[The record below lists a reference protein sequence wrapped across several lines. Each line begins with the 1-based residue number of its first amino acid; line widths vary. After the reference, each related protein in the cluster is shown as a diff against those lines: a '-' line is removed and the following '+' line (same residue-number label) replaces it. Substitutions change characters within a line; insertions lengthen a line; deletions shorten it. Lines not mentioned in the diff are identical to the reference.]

1 MLAVFGQIYAYRML
15 LATKIRAKFLLGQ
28 LNIVERMVKKICRL
42 YFNSIVFLVS
52 KKQVE
57 ISE

>member
-1 MLAVFGQIYAYRML
+1 
-15 LATKIRAKFLLGQ
+15 
-28 LNIVERMVKKICRL
+28 MVKKICRL

-57 ISE
+57 ISEWTGKLLVL